1 MDYEALNSS
10 SESDVDDYTS
20 SDNEELID
28 MEDEY
33 GAGLATMVRGAEP
46 YQQNHPAAA
55 RTARRTMWL
64 ATLPLGMRYR
74 TIGWE
79 IHVPTGRFLKVLL

>member
-1 MDYEALNSS
+1 MDYEARSS
-10 SESDVDDYTS
+10 TRESDVDDYTS

-28 MEDEY
+28 MEDDAY
-33 GAGLATMVRGAEP
+33 GAGLATIVLGAEP
-46 YQQNHPAAA
+46 YRWNHPA

>member
-1 MDYEALNSS
+1 MDYEAHNSS

-46 YQQNHPAAA
+46 Y
-55 RTARRTMWL
+55 R
-64 ATLPLGMRYR
+64 
-74 TIGWE
+74 
-79 IHVPTGRFLKVLL
+79 

>member
-46 YQQNHPAAA
+46 YRHDRTTRPNRPADDVAGHAAA
-55 RTARRTMWL
+55 GDAAPNNR
-64 ATLPLGMRYR
+64 LGN
-74 TIGWE
+74 TCTDW
-79 IHVPTGRFLKVLL
+79 